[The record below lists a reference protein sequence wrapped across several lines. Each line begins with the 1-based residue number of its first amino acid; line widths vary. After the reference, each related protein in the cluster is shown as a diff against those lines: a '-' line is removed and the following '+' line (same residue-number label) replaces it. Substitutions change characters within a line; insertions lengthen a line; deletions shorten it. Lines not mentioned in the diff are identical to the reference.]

1 MAYREAKTDEEK
13 KRGKSTDELS
23 FEEALA
29 FFKKRGKEK
38 GATKFRWRGD
48 AYSVSGEKLSSKPPK
63 KSASSSAPKST
74 STRPQARRTD
84 IKALSNPPA
93 VEERNLSSTRGGR
106 GDGVA
111 EMARRVLDRPNTAER
126 DTGTDNNRI
135 IRKNFSDV
143 KGGRGDGFKEVISRK
158 VEQSFV
164 YDGKQYDRTG
174 FLAKFKA
181 ATDEDKRKMW
191 EKLTP
196 GQRRNLNLP
205 IKNLSFSPRGP
216 RTSNMAKGGMVKS
229 GNKDYKKSGMFYKS
243 GSPRGYK

>member
-1 MAYREAKTDEEK
+1 MKYKEGKDFEWVPMKDKDGKVVKDGRGGAVKTRRFFTKAKKEAM
-13 KRGKSTDELS
+13 KS
-23 FEEALA
+23 
-29 FFKKRGKEK
+29 
-38 GATKFRWRGD
+38 GD
-48 AYSVSGEKLSSKPPK
+48 KPKAKAEPK
-63 KSASSSAPKST
+63 ASSSAPKST
-74 STRPQARRTD
+74 SKRPQARRTD
-84 IKALSNPPA
+84 TKALSNPPA

-111 EMARRVLDRPNTAER
+111 EMARRALDKPNTAKK

-135 IRKNFSDV
+135 IRENFSDV
-143 KGGRGDGFKEVISRK
+143 KGGRGDGFKEAISRK

-205 IKNLSFSPRGP
+205 VRNLSFSPKGP
-216 RTSNMAKGGMVKS
+216 RISNMAKGGMVKS